1 MKRDSSIGKGTSEIR
16 SATFEQVALRR
27 NNRLAELA
35 DRKSGD
41 DFGRYLENHAPPL

>member
-1 MKRDSSIGKGTSEIR
+1 MKRDSSIGQGTSEIR
-16 SATFEQVALRR
+16 SATFEQVALR

-41 DFGRYLENHAPPL
+41 EDVALAALTARRC

>member
-1 MKRDSSIGKGTSEIR
+1 MKRDSSIGQGTSEIR

-41 DFGRYLENHAPPL
+41 EDVALAALTARRC